1 MPPAPIN
8 LEPFRAQIELRIAA
22 GQTHAKIR
30 EWLATEGIQIGRNA
44 FSQRCVAWEASRYT
58 RTPATD
64 PSLAAAIDTAFHT
77 SEHDDST
84 IARNITAQGIPTT
97 RNQVEEVRLAHG
109 WLRRGSSHT
118 QLADARAE
126 TFALVKEALQQ
137 GTVRC
142 YCRGL
147 LRTYLRVVYR
157 HQARDDDV
165 RDALAALDAAGT
177 ESRRKGPQQET

>member
-64 PSLAAAIDTAFHT
+64 PSLAAAIDTSNRRTVSILRQAVT
-77 SEHDDST
+77 T
-84 IARNITAQGIPTT
+84 I
-97 RNQVEEVRLAHG
+97 
-109 WLRRGSSHT
+109 
-118 QLADARAE
+118 
-126 TFALVKEALQQ
+126 KEY
-137 GTVRC
+137 GRC
-142 YCRGL
+142 ASFFRS
-147 LRTYLRVVYR
+147 
-157 HQARDDDV
+157 D
-165 RDALAALDAAGT
+165 
-177 ESRRKGPQQET
+177 